1 MYTHTLFLYFTA
13 TIFACECAYMAG
25 TEVRGTAAGP
35 VSPSRSPATNSG
47 HAIIRTKQDHLCA
60 KQRAITMAGSRDD
73 MAPTWGAPAV
83 MIIVLQSAVRQR
95 VHLHFCRLMERHKS
109 PTATGGQKI

>member
-25 TEVRGTAAGP
+25 TEVRGTSAGP

-60 KQRAITMAGSRDD
+60 KQSKERSRWL
-73 MAPTWGAPAV
+73 AAE
-83 MIIVLQSAVRQR
+83 MIWL
-95 VHLHFCRLMERHKS
+95 
-109 PTATGGQKI
+109 PPGGPLLS